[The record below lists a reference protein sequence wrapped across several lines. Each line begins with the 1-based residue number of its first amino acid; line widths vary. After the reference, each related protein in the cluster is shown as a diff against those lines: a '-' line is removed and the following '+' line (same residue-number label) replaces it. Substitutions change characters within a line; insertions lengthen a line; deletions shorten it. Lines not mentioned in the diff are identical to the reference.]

1 MCACVWLLP
10 VYQCK
15 EGCCGVLREMRG
27 RLSVF
32 CRGSRSTLFLETCN
46 QYAPV
51 YVTAVFLGLGKEGQG
66 RGELMLM
73 QFLGL
78 SVG

>member
-1 MCACVWLLP
+1 M
-10 VYQCK
+10 
-15 EGCCGVLREMRG
+15 
-27 RLSVF
+27 F